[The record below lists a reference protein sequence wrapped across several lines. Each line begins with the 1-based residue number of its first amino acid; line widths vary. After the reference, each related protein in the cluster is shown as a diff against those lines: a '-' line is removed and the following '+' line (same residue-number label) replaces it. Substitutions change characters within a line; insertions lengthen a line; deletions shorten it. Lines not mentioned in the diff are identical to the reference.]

1 MNLKT
6 TLLSLLIFASQV
18 VYSQNFS
25 KEYGKVGR
33 DDIEL
38 TQYQKELDAEAVVMF
53 DYGKSYFVRTE
64 DSYDVAFERTTRIK
78 ILNEAGIKWAEVEIL
93 FYHEGGIYEQ
103 VFDVEASSYNFE
115 NGLLNK
121 TTFDVS
127 NAFDEK
133 LNNYWTVKKFAIPN
147 VKAGSIIE
155 YKYKINSQYKF
166 NLRDWEFQWKIP
178 VIYSEYEVKMIPFY
192 EYSWLLQGTDRLD
205 IQDSYVDKGLSQQ
218 FGLINFQEMVHKFV
232 KKDIPAFNG
241 EEFITTVNDYIMKID
256 FQLSKITYPDGR
268 TVPIITTWKELIND
282 LTKHEDFGKYIRKTE
297 KLAPKTIEASVSQL
311 NTEKE
316 KFNFIIDYM
325 KKNFSWNN
333 SYGKYASKSPNKL
346 LDEKQ
351 GNSADLNLFALGL
364 LNSAGIKA
372 YPVII
377 STRDN
382 GKIYDKYPYINF
394 FNYVLIQAKVD
405 GVDILSDVT
414 DPNCL
419 NNRIPTQC
427 INNKG
432 LLINNESVQW
442 IALESFRPSEIRTN
456 IEIEKISDELQISTV
471 SVAANEYD
479 ALYYR
484 DTYADD
490 IQKIKA
496 NFNSEFYSLI
506 DTSVVVQNQYEIEKP
521 YQISYKLSSGPE
533 TLNNKL
539 LFSPFINEVI
549 SDNPLKQKER
559 TYPIDMIFP
568 RKRSFT
574 SAIKIPDGFQV
585 EFLPAD
591 SKINNQQFE
600 LNYSIVKSEQII
612 KVTFDYIFKSPVYQ
626 PVEYSKIKY
635 YFNEIVKKGNEK
647 IVLIRSL

>member
-6 TLLSLLIFASQV
+6 ALLSLLIFAGQV

-78 ILNEAGIKWAEVEIL
+78 ILNEAGIKWAEVEIP

-103 VFDVEASSYNFE
+103 VFDIEASSYNFE

-282 LTKHEDFGKYIRKTE
+282 LTKHEDFGKYIRKAE
-297 KLAPKTIEASVSQL
+297 KSAPKTIEASVSQL

-316 KFNFIIDYM
+316 KFNFIIGYM

-372 YPVII
+372 YPVIL

-442 IALESFRPSEIRTN
+442 IALESLRPSEIRTN
-456 IEIEKISDELQISTV
+456 IEIEKNSDELQISTV

-506 DTSVVVQNQYEIEKP
+506 DTSVVVQNQHEIEKP
-521 YQISYKLSSGPE
+521 YQISYKLSSEPE

-568 RKRSFT
+568 RKRTFT
-574 SAIKIPDGFQV
+574 STIKIPDGFQV

-626 PVEYSKIKY
+626 PIEYSKIKY
-635 YFNEIVKKGNEK
+635 YFNEVVKKGNEK
-647 IVLIRSL
+647 IVLIKSL

>member
-471 SVAANEYD
+471 SVATNEYE